1 MDVRRAGARALVA
14 GAVVAALAVPG
25 TAHADTGSID
35 DPAGD
40 ATSVDLTR
48 VRVVHRDAVKVT
60 VRSDVPLAVSQVYS
74 FWIDTG
80 RGPRPTFR
88 VSFVANAGFDDSLGV
103 VESFGQR
110 PSRFVRCPGM
120 RARADIFEDAPVSLR
135 VPRRCLGDPKRVRVA
150 VKFLDEATGSVDW
163 APERRTFGPWVAR

>member
-1 MDVRRAGARALVA
+1 MDARRAGARALVA
-14 GAVVAALAVPG
+14 GAVVAALAMPPA
-25 TAHADTGSID
+25 AHADTESFD
-35 DPAGD
+35 DPVGD

-120 RARADIFEDAPVSLR
+120 RARPDIF
-135 VPRRCLGDPKRVRVA
+135 
-150 VKFLDEATGSVDW
+150 
-163 APERRTFGPWVAR
+163 